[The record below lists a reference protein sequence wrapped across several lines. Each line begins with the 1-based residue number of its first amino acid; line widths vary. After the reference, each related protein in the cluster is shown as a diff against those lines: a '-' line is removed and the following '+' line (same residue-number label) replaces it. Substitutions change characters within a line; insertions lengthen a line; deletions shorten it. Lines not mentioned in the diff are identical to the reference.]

1 MLAASGWRVVTLPDA
16 TRQGFAGH
24 LAVEEYPT
32 ENGPADYALFSD
44 GSLIGIVEAK
54 RPDVAPQEVLR
65 QAERYARGVGNTPW
79 DFDGLHVP
87 FLDSVNGELVLIEA
101 DLARAEGRDYEMPE
115 QLLARIREELAQRR
129 PEEKRRTCPAG
140 AKT

>member
-16 TRQGFAGH
+16 TRQEFAGH

-54 RPDVAPQEVLR
+54 RPNVDMQD
-65 QAERYARGVGNTPW
+65 W
-79 DFDGLHVP
+79 DSFAISYTGP
-87 FLDSVNGELVLIEA
+87 
-101 DLARAEGRDYEMPE
+101 
-115 QLLARIREELAQRR
+115 
-129 PEEKRRTCPAG
+129 
-140 AKT
+140 